1 MELRYLNSLQEIAGD
16 RTNTIVFPFSMEQVA
31 KVVRGDSA

>member
-16 RTNTIVFPFSMEQVA
+16 RTNTIVFPFDLKDMGRA
-31 KVVRGDSA
+31 LRGD